1 MFDETSLT
9 GSLLVTLDIRII
21 ITVVAKLTRRLTLQL
36 LCREMNFWKNKKKK
50 MVKMDTVTPFW
61 LKCYTLLFFSLS
73 CSALSH
79 ARQSHANPYFIGW
92 SDKSGVRVNFNFFP
106 TLLRMN
112 FPFEIQ
118 IPFFF
123 K

>member
-73 CSALSH
+73 RAPLSPTRVSPTQIH
-79 ARQSHANPYFIGW
+79 ISL
-92 SDKSGVRVNFNFFP
+92 DGVIKA
-106 TLLRMN
+106 
-112 FPFEIQ
+112 EYA
-118 IPFFF
+118 
-123 K
+123 

>member
-50 MVKMDTVTPFW
+50 NGKNGHRYSV
-61 LKCYTLLFFSLS
+61 L
-73 CSALSH
+73 A
-79 ARQSHANPYFIGW
+79 
-92 SDKSGVRVNFNFFP
+92 
-106 TLLRMN
+106 
-112 FPFEIQ
+112 
-118 IPFFF
+118 
-123 K
+123 